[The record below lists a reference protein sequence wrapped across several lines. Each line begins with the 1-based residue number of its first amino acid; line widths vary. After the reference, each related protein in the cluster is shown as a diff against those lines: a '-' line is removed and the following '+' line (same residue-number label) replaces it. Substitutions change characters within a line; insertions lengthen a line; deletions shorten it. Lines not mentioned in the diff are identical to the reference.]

1 MHDLSPAALRAKRQR
16 RMRTLKI
23 AALLLP
29 SVGTLAVVYVGPLVL
44 ALMQSLGHA
53 PIYNVSIF
61 PDPVYFFRVL
71 GSSRFWISLFFT
83 LYYAFVPTVLST
95 LLGVGLALVLNRT
108 FAGKR
113 VFTFF
118 FRLPVVVPYLVGA
131 AMVVALFANGGLIA
145 RIGYAVGLIEET
157 GDFPRVLF
165 SSGGWGI
172 MLVYLF
178 KQIPFTTMIVGSVL
192 AGVSPQYEEA
202 ARTLGATRAK
212 AFRHV
217 ILPRII
223 PGIVTASILVFAFNF
238 QSYEIPF
245 LLGANFPNTLPV
257 EALRRF
263 NAPDY
268 TRRPEAM
275 AYVVVIALISGLLLF
290 LYLKAYRRYERSRGG
305 V

>member
-83 LYYAFVPTVLST
+83 LYYAFVPTVIST
-95 LLGVGLALVLNRT
+95 LVGVGLALVLNRT

-165 SSGGWGI
+165 GSGGWGI